1 MRSSQVILLNGPS
14 SSGKTTLGRALQSAL
29 GSPFFYWSSDQLVD
43 AEVLPS
49 VDREAKTGEWS
60 WRTIRPRFF
69 DGFHRCAAAIADAG
83 NDMILEHV
91 IEFRSWYV
99 DLVTLLRHHS
109 VLFVGVHCEI
119 SELERREQLRG
130 DRRVGEGRSHLED
143 GVHTW
148 GRYDVEVD
156 TSRLSRDG
164 ARDRVVESFLRHD
177 RARSAFRSAWLDL
190 ERGGSASSRS
200 GNRP

>member
-1 MRSSQVILLNGPS
+1 
-14 SSGKTTLGRALQSAL
+14 L
-29 GSPFFYWSSDQLVD
+29 GSPFFYFSSDQLVD
-43 AEVLPS
+43 ADVLPS
-49 VDREAKTGEWS
+49 VDRQAKTGEWA

-69 DGFHRCAAAIADAG
+69 DGFHRCAAAIADSG

-99 DLVTLLRHHS
+99 DLVTLLRHHA
-109 VLFVGVHCEI
+109 VFFVGVHCEI
-119 SELERREQLRG
+119 GELERRERVRG

-156 TSRLSRDG
+156 TFRFSEEA
-164 ARDRVVESFLRHD
+164 ARGRVVEAFRRHEPE
-177 RARSAFRSAWLDL
+177 RSAFRAAWLDL
-190 ERGGSASSRS
+190 QRGGASS
-200 GNRP
+200 P

>member
-1 MRSSQVILLNGPS
+1 MRSSRVVLLNGPS
-14 SSGKTTLGRALQSAL
+14 SSGKTTLGRAVQCAL
-29 GSPFFYWSSDQLVD
+29 GSPFFYFSSDQLVD
-43 AEVLPS
+43 ADVLPS
-49 VDREAKTGEWS
+49 VDRTVKTGEWS

-91 IEFRSWYV
+91 IEFRSWYI

-109 VLFVGVHCEI
+109 VFFVGVHCEI
-119 SELERREQLRG
+119 SELERRERVRG
-130 DRRVGEGRSHLED
+130 NRRVGEGRLHLED

-148 GRYDVEVD
+148 GRYDIEVD

-164 ARDRVVESFLRHD
+164 ARDRVVEGFRLHD
-177 RARSAFRSAWLDL
+177 PARSAFRSAWLDL
-190 ERGGSASSRS
+190 ERGGSAPSRG